1 MYLCYVLFVYRP
13 CGQISS
19 RCGVDVHCMGPP
31 LSAVLPDGK
40 GTLLSPLFSRSHVQL
55 HAIWLAVTYASPLL
69 REI

>member
-1 MYLCYVLFVYRP
+1 
-13 CGQISS
+13 
-19 RCGVDVHCMGPP
+19 MGPP